1 MVQLKQRARLWSN
14 IAIAVGTALA
24 TCQIM
29 FGWGSE
35 GGLLLSSGIGAFKY
49 FTVLS
54 NIFSGGVAAVFAVR
68 LGLGREIGPGLMTLK
83 LAATTSVGLTFLTV
97 VVFLAPKYGLLAM
110 YIGANLWL
118 HLLLPL
124 MAMVGFC
131 LVETGDLLPRA
142 TLLATIP
149 MILYGAGY
157 YANIVIN
164 GVGEPPH
171 VNDFYGFAQWGMDR
185 TPVVFVVI
193 AVITWGIAL
202 VHVLLRGKIQVRC
215 A

>member
-1 MVQLKQRARLWSN
+1 MAQREQRARFWCN
-14 IAIAVGTALA
+14 VAIAVGTMLA

-29 FGWGSE
+29 FGWGSD

-54 NIFSGGVAAVFAVR
+54 NIFSGIVAAVFAVQLAR
-68 LGLGREIGPGLMTLK
+68 GRKIGSRLMTLK
-83 LAATTSVGLTFLTV
+83 LASTTSVGLTFLTV
-97 VVFLAPKYGLLAM
+97 VVFLAPMYGWLAM
-110 YIGANLWL
+110 YVGANLWL

-124 MAMVGFC
+124 MAMIGFC
-131 LVETGDLLPRA
+131 LFERGELSRGA
-142 TLLATIP
+142 TLAATLP

-157 YANIVIN
+157 YANILAN

-171 VNDFYGFAQWGMDR
+171 VNDFYGFMQWGIER
-185 TPVVFVVI
+185 APIVF
-193 AVITWGIAL
+193 AVMAAITWTVAL
-202 VHVLLRGKIQVRC
+202 VLLILHGKAQARC